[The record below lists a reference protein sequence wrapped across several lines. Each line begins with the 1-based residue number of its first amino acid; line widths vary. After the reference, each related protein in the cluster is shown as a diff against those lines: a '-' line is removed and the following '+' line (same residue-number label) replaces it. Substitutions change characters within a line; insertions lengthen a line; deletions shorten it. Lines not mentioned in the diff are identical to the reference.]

1 MGVFHL
7 FEIVQMVPN
16 RTAQHIYAMRT
27 YQNPYFGQT
36 SPIKP
41 QSPELQSTNQ
51 ILYKQRF

>member
-7 FEIVQMVPN
+7 FEIVQTVPN